1 MSGNMRLFKNELYKI
16 ANRRIVKI
24 CMAVI
29 IIIQLFLLLMTG
41 VYGRGTVINGKTY
54 KGFQAIRMDRQ
65 ITAEFEGEVTDEKT
79 QAIVEKYGFVRFDG
93 EEYLE
98 ESNYLNDFL
107 FENGLTDGNIKS
119 WTDYVNPSRL
129 IPLEETVM
137 GMLAEQE
144 NVTFTLQYTKG
155 WRVYLSLG
163 SMGAI
168 FACLFVIVTL
178 SSVFAEEYSLKAA
191 NILLTT
197 VHGKRQDIVMKIAAA
212 FVFAIA
218 SFAVILLF
226 TFLMCG
232 ICFGF
237 GGLDALAG
245 PMAGMRFS
253 DPQEMINICT
263 ITIWQFFLLMTLLG
277 LMAVLI
283 MTAFVIFS
291 SAVSRSSFVALI
303 YGLLFFVL
311 PGGVWIFLSMWDVQ
325 GERLLAVQAKI
336 RDILYCCPMYL
347 CANGIVET
355 CAYLKLWI
363 YKGTVFA
370 LVFFPSILFAY
381 RKYRNHQV
389 V

>member
-1 MSGNMRLFKNELYKI
+1 MRLFKSELYKI

-29 IIIQLFLLLMTG
+29 IFIQLFFLLVTG
-41 VYGRGTVINGKTY
+41 IYGRGTVINGKTY

-65 ITAEFEGEVTDEKT
+65 ITEEFEGEITDEKV
-79 QAIVEKYGFVRFDG
+79 QAIIEKYGFVKFDG

-98 ESNYLNDFL
+98 EYNYLNNFL

-119 WTDYVNPSRL
+119 WEDYVNPSQV
-129 IPLEETVM
+129 IPLKETAM
-137 GMLAEQE
+137 GMLAEHE

-155 WRVYLSLG
+155 WRFYLSWG

-168 FACLFVIVTL
+168 LACLFIIITL
-178 SSVFAEEYSLKAA
+178 SSVFAEEYSLKTA

-197 VHGKRQDIVMKIAAA
+197 VHGKRQDVVMKIAAA
-212 FVFAIA
+212 FVFAVG
-218 SFAVILLF
+218 SFAVIRLS

-245 PMAGMRFS
+245 TVTGMRYS
-253 DPQEMINICT
+253 DPQAMFNICT
-263 ITIWQFFLLMTLLG
+263 ITIGQFFLLMTLLG
-277 LMAVLI
+277 LIAVL
-283 MTAFVIFS
+283 MVTAFVIFA

-303 YGLLFFVL
+303 YGLLFFGL

-325 GERLLAVQAKI
+325 GEKLMAVQAKI
-336 RDILYCCPMYL
+336 RDILFCCPMYL

-355 CAYLKLWI
+355 CAYFKLWI
-363 YKGTVFA
+363 YKGAVFA